1 LSELSF
7 EPNCDDVVSPDFRPY
22 MIETAADYFFVAQ
35 NHARVKGYI
44 QTSLSAL
51 SLEIMLKSFNAE
63 VSTNAGKI
71 NETYKPNKRVKDL
84 KGKAHDL
91 VCLYELIDP
100 VFQSYLFS
108 HSDIDTLTEHRSVF
122 TSERYGYEH
131 EAQGAH
137 TDRLVKLAGTTL
149 CKIIFLYKKFGC
161 KDPFIAHFDVNETY
175 FNYVQ
180 HILIFQPSS

>member
-1 LSELSF
+1 MSELSF
-7 EPNCDDVVSPDFRPY
+7 KPNCDDVVSPDFRPY

-35 NHARVKGYI
+35 NHARVKGFI

-131 EAQGAH
+131 EAQGVH